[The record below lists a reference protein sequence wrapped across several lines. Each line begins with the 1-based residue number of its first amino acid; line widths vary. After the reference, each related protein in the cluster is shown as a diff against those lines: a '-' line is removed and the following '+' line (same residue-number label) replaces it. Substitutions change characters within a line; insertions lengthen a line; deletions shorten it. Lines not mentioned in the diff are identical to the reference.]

1 MEVDKYDYSKI
12 NAYEKTLLPDGFIGN
27 VYNLSYKW
35 KEIIPEYENPV
46 KIMEIGV
53 YHGANVCSYMKTY
66 ATHPKTEV
74 HCVDPWMDYEEYP
87 EYQNQQKTNYSIFM
101 NNMSKLDSID
111 LNKIY
116 IHRGLSSTIL
126 PTFEDESFDII
137 YIDGNHETKYVLG
150 DAMLSMNKLK
160 KGGWIIFDDTH
171 DPLVKKGI
179 DVFLWVTS
187 TEFNIILSKNSQI
200 FLKKK

>member
-1 MEVDKYDYSKI
+1 MEVDQYDYSKI
-12 NAYEKTLLPDGFIGN
+12 SEFEKTQLPNGFMGN

-35 KEIIPEYENPV
+35 KEIIPEYETPI

-53 YHGANVCSYMKTY
+53 YHGANICSYMKSY
-66 ATHPKTEV
+66 AKNVRTEI
-74 HCVDPWMDYEEYP
+74 HCVDPWIDYDEYP
-87 EYQNQQKTNYSIFM
+87 EYSNQQQTNYSLFI
-101 NNMSKLDSID
+101 NNISKLDSID

-116 IHRGLSSTIL
+116 IHRALSGNVVS
-126 PTFEDESFDII
+126 TFEDESFDII
-137 YIDGNHETKYVLG
+137 YIDGNHETKYVLE
-150 DAMLSMNKLK
+150 DAMLSMKKLK
-160 KGGWIIFDDTH
+160 KGGWIIFDDAH

-187 TEFNIILSKNSQI
+187 TEFTIIVSKNSQI